1 MPISSIDE
9 VVLTLRSIVEECRQK
24 QSKAGFFAALYLRM
38 TEAVKEGISNHQFE
52 NAKLMEQ
59 LDICFAERYIS
70 AYQAYGAKQKCT
82 RSWKLTFDSCG
93 NNDNIV
99 LQHLLMGINTHINLD
114 LAIAAATVAPGE
126 SIHRLEKDFNRIN
139 DIIATLSDDVQECLT
154 KIWFPMR
161 LVTRIMNGKQEAVL
175 NFSITKARQTSW
187 ANAVLLANMIEVQ
200 KLSYIDSMDSM
211 VEKVGRAI
219 QSPGFWIN
227 ILLKI
232 IRRTEYNNI
241 SRTITLIETI
251 KV

>member
-1 MPISSIDE
+1 
-9 VVLTLRSIVEECRQK
+9 
-24 QSKAGFFAALYLRM
+24 
-38 TEAVKEGISNHQFE
+38 
-52 NAKLMEQ
+52 
-59 LDICFAERYIS
+59 
-70 AYQAYGAKQKCT
+70 
-82 RSWKLTFDSCG
+82 
-93 NNDNIV
+93 
-99 LQHLLMGINTHINLD
+99 MGINTHINLD

-227 ILLKI
+227 ILLKL